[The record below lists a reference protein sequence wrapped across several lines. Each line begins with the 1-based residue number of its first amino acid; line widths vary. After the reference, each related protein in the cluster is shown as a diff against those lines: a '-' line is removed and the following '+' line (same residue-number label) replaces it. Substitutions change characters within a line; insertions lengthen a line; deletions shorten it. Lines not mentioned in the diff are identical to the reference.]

1 MNCPTV
7 SLIIPCYNGADTIA
21 RALRGVIQ
29 QTYRPIQLILVND
42 GSTDRSDAVI
52 REMEEDIRAAGISFD
67 YVVQENLGLGGA
79 INTGLKYVTG
89 EYLAWAD
96 ADDELLPESVELR
109 VTFLENHPEFGS
121 VTSDAY
127 YAEDCDWD
135 NPLGRVAYNPEVN
148 SRPNQFLPMLLGQ
161 SIFCAGCHLV
171 RTEVFKSANGGMEI
185 NPFRYGQNLQLLLPV
200 YYASKHSFMNQP
212 LYKYR
217 VNASNMTAEMQQMSL
232 RAYYR
237 RRKGYIAN
245 ACSTLRRIQGM
256 PDKER
261 RQYECMFRKLIYE
274 GNLDAAISHNMKI
287 DVLFWKISIKLS
299 TMQLS
304 LRNKLLRGR

>member
-1 MNCPTV
+1 MSYPIV
-7 SLIIPCYNGADTIA
+7 SIIIPCYNGADTIA

-42 GSTDRSDAVI
+42 GSTDNSDRII
-52 REMEEDIRAAGISFD
+52 REMEAEIRTAGIQFD
-67 YVVQENLGLGGA
+67 YIVQENLGLGGA

-96 ADDELLPESVELR
+96 ADDELLPESVSLR
-109 VTFLENHPEFGS
+109 VAFLEDHPEFGS

-148 SRPNQFLPMLLGQ
+148 SCPDQFLPMLLGQ

-171 RTEVFKSANGGMEI
+171 RTEVFRSANGGMEI
-185 NPFRYGQNLQLLLPV
+185 YPARHGQNWQMLLPV
-200 YYASKHSFMNQP
+200 YYASKHAYLDIP

-217 VNASNMTAEMQQMSL
+217 VNAANMTAEIENMGLKALYKRRNEYIKIVTQTLKRIRKMSDCE
-232 RAYYR
+232 R
-237 RRKGYIAN
+237 RMYARKFKNHISEMNLDDA
-245 ACSTLRRIQGM
+245 LRRNVKHHILM
-256 PDKER
+256 WKVSL
-261 RQYECMFRKLIYE
+261 KLTR
-274 GNLDAAISHNMKI
+274 
-287 DVLFWKISIKLS
+287 LFKML
-299 TMQLS
+299 
-304 LRNKLLRGR
+304 